1 MHVCAFRLKYTHPMS
16 RRLGVLARQLG
27 AVPAA
32 PPLGAGV
39 GRSDTAAG
47 ASAPGGGRILEGV
60 TVIELATVVAAPSA
74 CALLADFGAT
84 VIKVETP
91 EGDMWRGEA
100 RTIRP
105 AGEGKDT

>member
-1 MHVCAFRLKYTHPMS
+1 MS